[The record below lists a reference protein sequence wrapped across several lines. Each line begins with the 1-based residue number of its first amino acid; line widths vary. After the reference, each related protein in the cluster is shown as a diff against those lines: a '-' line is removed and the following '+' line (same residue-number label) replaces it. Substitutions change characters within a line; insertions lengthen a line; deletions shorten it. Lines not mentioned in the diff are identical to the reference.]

1 MKILITGATG
11 FIGKALCKKLIAN
24 GYSIHYLTTS
34 KSKISNETNL
44 KGFYWNIATQEIDLN
59 CFDGVE
65 KIIHLAGAT
74 IAKRWTKS
82 YKKEII
88 DSRVLG
94 CKLIYDALTKTKNT
108 VNQFISASG
117 IDIYPDRDSQV
128 FNENSKEINPNFLGK
143 VVQLWEKT
151 ATTFSELN
159 ITVTIVRTG
168 LVYDKTEGAF
178 PEIVNPIRKG
188 FGAIL
193 GNGNQN
199 MAWVHIQ
206 DLVAI
211 YQCVLENKIS
221 GIVNATAPV
230 AISNKDFTK
239 KIAHFYGK
247 KIWLPNVPKF
257 IIKLFLGEMHQ
268 LLFSNKKVTSKVLE
282 RHSFTFKYTTF
293 DEVLSK

>member
-11 FIGKALCKKLIAN
+11 FIGKALCKKLISD
-24 GYSIHYLTTS
+24 GYTIHYLTTS

-44 KGFYWNIATQEIDLN
+44 KGFYWNIGTQEIDLN

-65 KIIHLAGAT
+65 KIIHLAGAS

-88 DSRVLG
+88 DSRVMG

-117 IDIYPDRDSQV
+117 IDIYPDSDSQV
-128 FNENSKEINPNFLGK
+128 FDENATDINPNFLGD
-143 VVQLWEKT
+143 VVQLWEST

-159 ITVTIVRTG
+159 IPVTIVRTG
-168 LVYDKTEGAF
+168 LVYDKNEGAF

-188 FGAIL
+188 FGAVL
-193 GNGNQN
+193 GNGNQQ
-199 MAWVHIQ
+199 MAWIHIQ

-211 YQCVLENKIS
+211 YQFVLENKIY
-221 GIVNATAPV
+221 GIVNATAPE

-239 KIAHFYGK
+239 KMAHFYGK

-257 IIKLFLGEMHQ
+257 ILKILLGEMHK
-268 LLFSNKKVTSKVLE
+268 LLFSNKKVLPKVLQNQG
-282 RHSFTFKYTTF
+282 FTFEYTTF